1 MGIGWKSPYNSGV
14 TSTIDLQHGQLTL
27 PVYMPDSTQAVVR
40 SVDSIDLEAVKIQ
53 SVVMN
58 AFHLMQHPGSM
69 TVQSLGGLHRMA
81 GWNRPIITD
90 SGGFQAYSLIRQNS
104 KYGRLGNDGII
115 FQPEGSNRKI
125 NLTPEKSIQ
134 LQVGFGADVVIC
146 LDDCTDVD
154 ASRAEQETSI
164 KRTIDW
170 AKRARREFD
179 RQMDQRKIPADKRP
193 LIFGVIQ
200 GGAEE
205 DLRKECASALLDI
218 GFDGFGYGGWPIDN
232 AGALVEDIIS
242 LTRSLVP
249 EKFPMHALGIGH
261 PLNLAACWRL
271 GYGLFDCAMPTR
283 DARHGRLYAF
293 EEGYS
298 PEKHSLMNSK
308 NWLDYIY
315 CTDDRFMRDSR
326 PVSEGCDCPVCSR
339 YSRGYLHH
347 LFKIGDSTYQRLAT
361 LHNLRFM
368 TRLCELLR

>member
-1 MGIGWKSPYNSGV
+1 M
-14 TSTIDLQHGQLTL
+14 TSTIHLLHGDLTL

-40 SVDSIDLEAVKIQ
+40 AVDSIDLEAVKIH

-69 TVQSLGGLHRMA
+69 TVQSLGGLHKMS

-146 LDDCTDVD
+146 LDDCTDVE
-154 ASRAEQETSI
+154 ASREEQELSI
-164 KRTIDW
+164 KRTISW
-170 AKRARREFD
+170 AKRSRREFD
-179 RQMDQRKIPADKRP
+179 RLMEQKRFPVEERP

-200 GGAEE
+200 GGAEK
-205 DLRKECASALLDI
+205 DLRRECAAALLDI

-232 AGALVEDIIS
+232 AGALLEDIIG
-242 LTRSLVP
+242 LTRELVP
-249 EKFPMHALGIGH
+249 VKFPMHALGIGH

-271 GYGLFDCAMPTR
+271 GYG
-283 DARHGRLYAF
+283 
-293 EEGYS
+293 S
-298 PEKHSLMNSK
+298 
-308 NWLDYIY
+308 
-315 CTDDRFMRDSR
+315 
-326 PVSEGCDCPVCSR
+326 V
-339 YSRGYLHH
+339 
-347 LFKIGDSTYQRLAT
+347 
-361 LHNLRFM
+361 
-368 TRLCELLR
+368 

>member
-1 MGIGWKSPYNSGV
+1 MGTASKSPYNSGV
-14 TSTIDLQHGQLTL
+14 PATLHLQHGDLTL

-40 SVDSIDLEAVKIQ
+40 AVDSIDLEAVKIQ
-53 SVVMN
+53 ALVMN
-58 AFHLMQHPGSM
+58 AFHLMQRPGSM
-69 TVQSLGGLHRMA
+69 TVQSLGGLHKMS

-90 SGGFQAYSLIRQNS
+90 SGGFQAYSLIRQNA

-125 NLTPEKSIQ
+125 NLTPEKSVQ
-134 LQVGFGADVVIC
+134 LQIGFGADVVIC
-146 LDDCTDVD
+146 LDDCTDVG
-154 ASRAEQETSI
+154 ASRGEQETSI
-164 KRTIDW
+164 KRTIAW
-170 AKRARREFD
+170 AKRSRKEFD
-179 RQMDQRKIPADKRP
+179 KLIQQKHILPENRP
-193 LIFGVIQ
+193 LLFGVIQ

-205 DLRKECASALLDI
+205 DLRRECAAALLDI

-232 AGALVEDIIS
+232 AGALLEDIIG

-249 EKFPMHALGIGH
+249 QQFPMHALGIGH
-261 PLNLAACWRL
+261 PLNLTTCWRM

-293 EEGYS
+293 ENGFVQARDNLLS
-298 PEKHSLMNSK
+298 AND
-308 NWLDYIY
+308 WLDYVY

-347 LFKIGDSTYQRLAT
+347 LFKIGDSTFQRLAT

-368 TRLCELLR
+368 TRLCEILA